1 MSVARFFDPDVA
13 TPIGIA
19 RLSKLAFDG
28 ADLRP
33 LWRGLL
39 DRFVDG
45 GKDAAALMDLATLEQ
60 FFGNIEGGIAHQR
73 AALRLERLYRS
84 PCAAAAPALRLL
96 ALAAPGDI
104 GTNTPLEFLTE
115 GSAIALYTL
124 YVVPSLGLPEKLP
137 EFDLAIVAVGE
148 SDENRDVLVEIE
160 RLTAGWRQPVL
171 NRPAGVARL
180 SRERLWRLLQGIPG
194 LIVPPTARVD
204 RDELDRVVQGNT
216 DPAEILP
223 KSDFPLIVRPVDSHA
238 GRGLAKLADR
248 QALAPYLAARTES
261 RFFLSPFIDYASADG
276 FFRKYRVAFVDS
288 VPFAC
293 HMATADQWMI
303 YYLNAG
309 MRESAWKRA
318 EEARFMAEFDA
329 DFARRHGAAL
339 GEIAAR
345 VELDYFAID
354 CAETPDGRLLLFE
367 ADIAMIV
374 HAMDPPDIFPYKAPQ
389 MRKVFEAFRALLRR
403 RATS

>member
-1 MSVARFFDPDVA
+1 MTIARFLDQDAA

-19 RLSKLAFDG
+19 RLSKMAFDG

-33 LWRGLL
+33 LWRGLI
-39 DRFVDG
+39 DRFVTG

-60 FFGNIEGGIAHQR
+60 FFGNTEGGIARQR
-73 AALRLERLYRS
+73 EALRLERLYRS
-84 PCAAAAPALRLL
+84 PCTATVPALRLL

-115 GSAIALYTL
+115 GSEIALYTL
-124 YVVPSLGLPEKLP
+124 YVVPGLGLPERLP

-171 NRPAGVARL
+171 NRPASVAQL
-180 SRERLWRLLQGIPG
+180 SRERVWRLLQGIPG

-204 RDELDRVVQGNT
+204 RDELDRIVLGNT

-248 QALAPYLAARTES
+248 QALAPYLATRTES

-276 FFRKYRVAFVDS
+276 FFRKYRVAFIDGA
-288 VPFAC
+288 PYAC
-293 HMATADQWMI
+293 HMATAEQWMI

-329 DFARRHGAAL
+329 DFARLHGAAL
-339 GEIAAR
+339 SEIAAR
-345 VELDYFAID
+345 VDLDYFAID
-354 CAETPDGRLLLFE
+354 CAETPDGNLLLFE

-389 MRKVFEAFRALLRR
+389 MRRVFEAFRALLRR